1 MLFKRRR
8 ALERSDLRAGLERVG
23 VPRGGLVL
31 LHSSLSS
38 LGWVLGAEDAVV
50 AAMLDALGPEGT
62 LAVPAFTRCFAP
74 GKGHPAGNQGP
85 FDIERTPS
93 SLGRI
98 SEAVRRRPDA
108 LRSHHPIHS
117 VAACGPAAAELV
129 QGHEAESDFGPES
142 PFGKIIERNGSIV
155 LLGVG
160 QRVNSTLHAVEDLV
174 GMPYLREAKA
184 HVCRPDGRTGVFVC
198 RKCPVGDRDFY
209 RGEDSKWEAAL
220 RRAGVVRRERLGEAE
235 VQIME
240 AGPFARAAAELL
252 RRTPDL
258 LLCDEPRCSFCV
270 WAKGR
275 LKAVGLSHAGPV

>member
-8 ALERSDLRAGLERVG
+8 ALERGDLRLGLERVG
-23 VPRGGLVL
+23 VPRGGLVV

-38 LGWVLGAEDAVV
+38 LGWVLGAEDTVI

-62 LAVPAFTRCFAP
+62 LVAPTFTHCFAP
-74 GKGHPAGNQGP
+74 AKGQPAGNQGP
-85 FDIERTPS
+85 FDMVRTPTV
-93 SLGRI
+93 LGRI

-108 LRSHHPIHS
+108 VRSNHPIHS
-117 VAACGPAAAELV
+117 VAACGPLAREV
-129 QGHEAESDFGPES
+129 VRGHESQSDFGPES
-142 PFGKIIERNGSIV
+142 PFGRIVEHNGTIV

-160 QRVNSTLHAVEDLV
+160 QRVNSTLHAVEDSLN
-174 GMPYLREAKA
+174 MPYLREMKA
-184 HVCRPDGRTGVFVC
+184 HVSQPDGRTDVFVC

-209 RGEDSKWEAAL
+209 RGEDSKWEAAVGQTG
-220 RRAGVVRRERLGEAE
+220 AVRRERLGEAD

-240 AGPFARAAAELL
+240 ARPFARAAADLL

-258 LLCDEPRCSFCV
+258 LLCDDPRCSFCV

-275 LKAVGLSHAGPV
+275 IAAVGIRNAGPL